1 MNKSQDGLWPLIK
14 KGFITASALVITC
27 GVFIGGYRAVN
38 NFVDNK
44 IETAVADV
52 EIKIKEAV
60 HSEEFVKKVQAGIRP
75 FLIFD
80 ARGKVLIDLGALE
93 HIDPP
98 VVISTEGNPIPKK
111 VIVTPKAYM
120 AQAPLITGIDQVGA
134 VAHSSR
140 GQALTWEYTF
150 EATYVMTGD
159 IDPETQLQKRSRFR
173 LEIMK

>member
-1 MNKSQDGLWPLIK
+1 MNESQDELWPFLK
-14 KGFITASALVITC
+14 KVFIAASAIALAI
-27 GVFIGGYRAVN
+27 IALLAAYHAVN
-38 NFVDNK
+38 DFVDNK
-44 IETAVADV
+44 IEKAVSDV
-52 EIKIKEAV
+52 DKKIQTSV
-60 HSEEFVKKVQAGIRP
+60 NNEEFVKKAQAGVRP

-80 ARGKVLIDLGALE
+80 ARGEVILDLGALE

-98 VVISTEGNPIPKK
+98 IVVSTKGNPIPEK

-120 AQAPLITGIDQVGA
+120 AHAPLITGIDQVGA
-134 VAHSSR
+134 VAHAAR
-140 GQALTWEYTF
+140 GQGLTWEYRF